1 MTHTTRTGLTREVKE
16 EAGKFFAWNE
26 CRNEWYRIAKTK
38 VNK

>member
-1 MTHTTRTGLTREVKE
+1 MTTTTRTGLIREVKE
-16 EAGKFFAWNE
+16 DGGKFYAWSE